1 MSNAVSDALG
11 RVVAHL
17 DGLGVPWALVGGF
30 AVSVRVEPRFTRDVD
45 VVVAVADDRQAEDVV
60 GRLTEVGYRV
70 HTLVEQDAVGR
81 LATVRMTAPGGVVV
95 DLLFAS
101 SGIEAEVAARAER
114 LDVLPELPV
123 PVARAGHL
131 AALKLL
137 ARDDA
142 TRPQDA
148 GDLVALRPV
157 LTDPDREDL
166 TGAVRLVVDR
176 GYHRGRDLVRL
187 AADYLAGT

>member
-1 MSNAVSDALG
+1 MSNAVSDALR

-30 AVSVRVEPRFTRDVD
+30 AISVRVEPRFTRDVD
-45 VVVAVADDRQAEDVV
+45 VAVAVADDGQAEGVV
-60 GRLTEVGYRV
+60 GRLTDVGYRV
-70 HTLVEQDAVGR
+70 RTLVEQDAVER
-81 LATVRMTAPGGVVV
+81 LATVRMTAPGGVVL

-101 SGIEAEVAARAER
+101 SGIEPEVAGHADR
-114 LDVLPELPV
+114 LDVLPGMAA

-157 LTDPDREDL
+157 LTGRDREEL
-166 TGAVRLVVDR
+166 IEAARLVVDR

-187 AADYLAGT
+187 AADYLAGA

>member
-1 MSNAVSDALG
+1 VSNAVSDALR
-11 RVVAHL
+11 RVVACL
-17 DGLGVPWALVGGF
+17 DGLGLSWALVGGF

-45 VVVAVADDRQAEDVV
+45 VAVAVADDRQAEEVV
-60 GRLTEVGYRV
+60 GRLVEVGYRV

-101 SGIEAEVAARAER
+101 SGIEPEVATRAER
-114 LDVLPELPV
+114 LDVLPGLPA

-148 GDLVALRPV
+148 GDLVALRAV
-157 LTDPDREDL
+157 LTDRDSAEL
-166 TGAVRLVVDR
+166 IEAVRLVVDR

>member
-1 MSNAVSDALG
+1 MSNAVSDALR
-11 RVVAHL
+11 RVVTHL
-17 DGLGVPWALVGGF
+17 DALGLPWALVGGF
-30 AVSVRVEPRFTRDVD
+30 AVSVRVEPRFTRDVA
-45 VVVAVADDRQAEDVV
+45 VAVADDRQAEGVV
-60 GRLTEVGYRV
+60 GRLVEVGYRV
-70 HTLVEQDAVGR
+70 HTLVEQDAVER

-101 SGIEAEVAARAER
+101 SGVEPEVATRAER
-114 LDVLPELPV
+114 LDVLPGLSA

-157 LTDPDREDL
+157 LTDRDREDL
-166 TGAVRLVVDR
+166 VEAARLVVDR

-187 AADYLAGT
+187 AADYLAGA